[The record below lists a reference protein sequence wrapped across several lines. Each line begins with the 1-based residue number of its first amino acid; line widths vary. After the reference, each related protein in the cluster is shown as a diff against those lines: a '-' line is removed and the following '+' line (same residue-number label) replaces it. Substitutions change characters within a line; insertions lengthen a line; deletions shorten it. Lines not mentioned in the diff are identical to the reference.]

1 MTSISKF
8 GEYLEDANETCRT
21 SLNVTI
27 VELICEE
34 DTSESVNIRLG
45 TYLYDPINTI
55 LCALFSSLNYFIY
68 IIVLTKLTCSEDS
81 I

>member
-45 TYLYDPINTI
+45 TYLYDLFNTI
-55 LCALFSSLNYFIY
+55 I
-68 IIVLTKLTCSEDS
+68 
-81 I
+81 